1 MQSLQRLE
9 QRRKEMAMTSQT
21 GGPKTEEGKEVVR
34 WNAAKHCILSPTPV
48 IPGIEKLEDWEAHGA
63 GVLESLKPE
72 GHLETVLAERVAL
85 FSWRLHRVTRYE
97 TESIALYQ
105 EKAEDDLAQKR
116 RFESYVLGPDHPKN
130 VRRDLDHARANYRLF
145 KRFPKLPDDKK
156 ISASDADM
164 ILWDVAEHTDQV
176 AEGEVAPEDL
186 LEKISIPGVPDGAEA
201 REDFKGWTA
210 GAVRVGVE
218 AIARETNED
227 PAELLEVSTAEAKS
241 AIIDKEQ
248 AAERVKQ
255 DLEKMSRER
264 LLPDEKT
271 LEKVSRYEA
280 HLSRQLYKAL
290 HELEA
295 LQARRQGGSSPL
307 ARLDVDGLPD
317 S

>member
-1 MQSLQRLE
+1 
-9 QRRKEMAMTSQT
+9 MTDT
-21 GGPKTEEGKEVVR
+21 GGGGPKTEEGKEVVR
-34 WNAAKHCILSPTPV
+34 WNAARHGIRSPAPV
-48 IPGIEKLEDWEAHGA
+48 VPGIEAHEDWERHLKGI
-63 GVLESLKPE
+63 LESLAPE

-105 EKAEDDLAQKR
+105 EQAEDDLAQKR
-116 RFESYVLGPDHPKN
+116 RFESYVLGADHPKN
-130 VRRDLDHARANYRLF
+130 VRSELDHARANYRLF

-156 ISASDADM
+156 LSALDADT

-186 LEKISIPGVPDGAEA
+186 LERISIPGVPDGAQA

-210 GAVRVGVE
+210 RAVRAGIE

-227 PAELLEVSTAEAKS
+227 PVELLEVTTAEAKR
-241 AIIDKEQ
+241 AIIGKEQ

-264 LLPDEKT
+264 ILPRVEI
-271 LEKVSRYEA
+271 LEKVARYEA
-280 HLSRQLYKAL
+280 HLSRQLYKAI

-295 LQARRQGGSSPL
+295 LQVRRLGGAAP
-307 ARLDVDGLPD
+307 
-317 S
+317 

>member
-1 MQSLQRLE
+1 MNHFELVE
-9 QRRKEMAMTSQT
+9 RREMSK
-21 GGPKTEEGKEVVR
+21 GGPTTEGKEVAR
-34 WNAAKHCILSPTPV
+34 WNATRHGIRSPAPV
-48 IPGIEKLEDWEAHGA
+48 VPGIEAQEDWERHLTGI
-63 GVLESLKPE
+63 LESLAPE

-130 VRRDLDHARANYRLF
+130 VRSDLDHARANYRLF

-156 ISASDADM
+156 ISAFDADT

-176 AEGEVAPEDL
+176 AEGDVAPEDL
-186 LEKISIPGVPDGAEA
+186 LETISIPNVPDGAEA

-210 GAVRVGVE
+210 GAVRAGIE

-227 PAELLEVSTAEAKS
+227 PAELLEVTTAAAKR
-241 AIIDKEQ
+241 AIIGKEQ
-248 AAERVKQ
+248 EAERVKH

-280 HLSRQLYKAL
+280 HLSRQLYKAM

-295 LQARRQGGSSPL
+295 LQARRQGGSAPL